1 MTKQERDTWAIIYH
15 LYDEFVP
22 GLRQAAA
29 LDDNESL
36 GEQLFNA
43 AMEKMQPIFD
53 NLDDDCRVL
62 LLAGYGVLE
71 EVYLDAQ
78 KRARTRAQVT
88 ARNIAPPPNQGRQM
102 A

>member
-29 LDDNESL
+29 LEDDGGLNQ
-36 GEQLFNA
+36 QLFSA
-43 AMEKMQPIFD
+43 ARAKIELIYD
-53 NLDDDCRVL
+53 SLDDDCRVL
-62 LLAGYGVLE
+62 LLAGYSALE
-71 EVYLDAQ
+71 DVFLDAQ
-78 KRARTRAQVT
+78 KRARTRAQ
-88 ARNIAPPPNQGRQM
+88 APAVQPDQGRQM